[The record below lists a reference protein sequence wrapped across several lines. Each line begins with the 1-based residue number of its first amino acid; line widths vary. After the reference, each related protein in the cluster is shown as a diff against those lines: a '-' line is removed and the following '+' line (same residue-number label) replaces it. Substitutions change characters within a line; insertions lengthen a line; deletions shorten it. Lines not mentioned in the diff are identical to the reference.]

1 MIRTIDRYLIRE
13 TLSPFILAL
22 VVFTFILQIPPVMEE
37 AKKLL
42 EKGVDAWTIL
52 KILGTLL
59 PQALGI
65 TIPVALLVG
74 LLISLGRLSADREA
88 VALQACGVS
97 LPRLLRPVMVVA
109 LLGWGITTYVMLESI
124 PAGNRKYQQIIHDL
138 ISAKVETNVK
148 PRVFFEDFP
157 NLVLYARDVP
167 RGGGG
172 WKQLFLSD
180 TRQQNEPLILMAN
193 RGRMIMDPKKQQ
205 VDLLLEDGSQ
215 HRPDKD
221 DPGKYRVE
229 HFKRHTIVLDP
240 ATVFPKSSALHGPA
254 EMTIPELKAEI
265 EVAKKEGRSPHN
277 LIMAIQQKFSIPV
290 ACLVFGLL
298 ALGLGVSNRKD
309 GKQASFVIGL
319 AVVFVYWSLMYIG
332 QSMAKAH
339 MVDAHIAMWIPDI
352 VLGVVG
358 LGLLLWRHKFGES
371 SFQITIPSWSAIR
384 QRLPF
389 IGSKAGA
396 YGEVAIDDASDLS
409 AVGTTSPSAA
419 PAAAAGAR
427 RTGAKAKK
435 GKVLVIRVPQGI
447 LPKFRILDS
456 YVGLLYLRV
465 FALTFL
471 GLLGIFYIATFIDL
485 SDKLFKG
492 SATGTQLV
500 LFLWYSSPQFIY
512 YLLPL
517 SALVSTLVTIG
528 LLTKSSE
535 LIVMRAC
542 GISLYRVAVPVLAL
556 GFVWSGALFGL
567 EESILA
573 QSNRQAEQLK
583 HIMRGGSP
591 RTFDVMNRQWIA
603 SEDGKLYHYSYF
615 DPRLNV
621 LSGLSIYEFDDL
633 GWRIKKRTQVH
644 QAAYANHQWIADK
657 GWTRTFENKAD
668 ASVYTPFA
676 KQTLPLE
683 PVSYFATE
691 QPDAER
697 MSFSDLKKYIGSLRT
712 SGFDVVPYTVA
723 LHRKVSFPFVAVVM
737 TLIGVPF
744 AVTTGRRGALYGIGI
759 GIALAICYWG
769 LFILF
774 TAIGSAGM
782 LTPVLAAWAPNV
794 LFLTVASY
802 LMLTVRT

>member
-1 MIRTIDRYLIRE
+1 
-13 TLSPFILAL
+13 
-22 VVFTFILQIPPVMEE
+22 
-37 AKKLL
+37 
-42 EKGVDAWTIL
+42 
-52 KILGTLL
+52 
-59 PQALGI
+59 
-65 TIPVALLVG
+65 
-74 LLISLGRLSADREA
+74 
-88 VALQACGVS
+88 
-97 LPRLLRPVMVVA
+97 
-109 LLGWGITTYVMLESI
+109 
-124 PAGNRKYQQIIHDL
+124 
-138 ISAKVETNVK
+138 
-148 PRVFFEDFP
+148 
-157 NLVLYARDVP
+157 
-167 RGGGG
+167 
-172 WKQLFLSD
+172 
-180 TRQQNEPLILMAN
+180 
-193 RGRMIMDPKKQQ
+193 
-205 VDLLLEDGSQ
+205 
-215 HRPDKD
+215 
-221 DPGKYRVE
+221 
-229 HFKRHTIVLDP
+229 
-240 ATVFPKSSALHGPA
+240 VFPKSSALHGPA
-254 EMTIPELKAEI
+254 EMTIPELQAEI
-265 EVAKKEGRSPHN
+265 EVAKKDGRSPHN
-277 LIMAIQQKFSIPV
+277 LIMAIQQKFAIPV
-290 ACLVFGLL
+290 ACLAFGLL

-319 AVVFVYWSLMYIG
+319 AVVFVYWSLMYTG

-339 MVDAHIAMWIPDI
+339 MVNAHIAMWIPDI
-352 VLGVVG
+352 VLGAVG
-358 LGLLLWRHKFGES
+358 VILLAWRHKYGES
-371 SFQITIPSWSAIR
+371 SFEITLPTWSAIR

-389 IGSKAGA
+389 MRSKMGA
-396 YGEVAIDDASDLS
+396 DGEVAIDDASDLS
-409 AVGTTSPSAA
+409 AGAATSPSA
-419 PAAAAGAR
+419 PAAARRAR
-427 RTGAKAKK
+427 KK
-435 GKVLVIRVPQGI
+435 GKVLVVRVPHGI
-447 LPKFRILDS
+447 IPKFRILDS

-471 GLLGIFYIATFIDL
+471 GMLGIFYIATFIDL

-492 SATGTQLV
+492 SATGTQLM
-500 LFLWYSSPQFIY
+500 LFLWYSTPQFIY

-517 SALVSTLVTIG
+517 SALVSTLVTVG

-542 GISLYRVAVPVLAL
+542 GISLYRVAVPVLVL

-573 QSNRQAEQLK
+573 KSNRQAEQLK

-615 DPRLNV
+615 DPRLN
-621 LSGLSIYEFDDL
+621 LLNGLSIYEFDEL

-644 QAAYANHQWIADK
+644 QAAYKNQTWEADK
-657 GWTRTFENKAD
+657 GWTRTFDGKND
-668 ASVYTPFA
+668 SSVYTPFA
-676 KQTLPLE
+676 KQTLTLE
-683 PVSYFATE
+683 PVSYFARE

-782 LTPVLAAWAPNV
+782 LAPVLAAWAPNV

-802 LMLTVRT
+802 LLLTVRT